1 MLLICETARIIS
13 DQLRCGSQGQLLKI
27 RRLDS
32 ESFSARLAVVV
43 DLSGTPSMC
52 CWYSCGDSKSYDNA
66 RYRHSWYFE
75 GIDIQRDDHLK
86 SEPMDLNISAYR
98 FVNVTTYA
106 YNYQIMIKEHSVI
119 KNSLAHAKAGPN
131 FTTFSTINVRLA
143 SSPCVSQASMIFT
156 SAVDPTNPMA
166 GIHFV
171 VVGTLSTLQFVTKA
185 ASQYLRKRMLDSTL
199 AKRTPPCVPRR
210 WR

>member
-27 RRLDS
+27 RRLNS

-75 GIDIQRDDHLK
+75 GIDILRDDHLK
-86 SEPMDLNISAYR
+86 KEPMDPNISAYR
-98 FVNVTTYA
+98 FVNVPTYA
-106 YNYQIMIKEHSVI
+106 YNYQIMIKEHSVTI
-119 KNSLAHAKAGPN
+119 WYHVITLVLCNCSDLEPNSAPSDWNLP
-131 FTTFSTINVRLA
+131 
-143 SSPCVSQASMIFT
+143 
-156 SAVDPTNPMA
+156 
-166 GIHFV
+166 
-171 VVGTLSTLQFVTKA
+171 VGYNWYRFPAACISLQTKW
-185 ASQYLRKRMLDSTL
+185 QQ
-199 AKRTPPCVPRR
+199 PRR
-210 WR
+210 QEWRQQQSISRLGWQQQGQ